1 MYIREFRIGDEMALH
16 AVFHCAIHKVASQ
29 FYTSEQI
36 KAWAPEVFDHG
47 RWIAQMQKLRPYV
60 LEHADRVVAYA
71 DVQAD
76 GYIDH
81 FFVSAT
87 HARQGLGVKLM
98 THLHEQANTKGIVA
112 LTSDVSL
119 AAQPFFEKFG
129 FIVIERKTT
138 VIRGVVLQ
146 NALMRKEL
154 VAGNQQ

>member
-16 AVFHCAIHKVASQ
+16 AVYHCAIHKVASR
-29 FYTSEQI
+29 FYTPEQI
-36 KAWAPEVFDHG
+36 NAWAPEVFDHG

-60 LEHADRVVAYA
+60 LEYADSVVAYA

-87 HARQGLGVKLM
+87 HARRGLGAKLM
-98 THLHEQANTKGIVA
+98 THLQEQAKAKGIAA

-119 AAQPFFEKFG
+119 AAQVFFEKFG
-129 FIVIERKTT
+129 FVVIEQKTT
-138 VIRGVVLQ
+138 VIRGVVL
-146 NALMRKEL
+146 NNVFMRKEL
-154 VAGNQQ
+154 ATRS